1 MNRFSKTQIY
11 LHWITLLFVAITYA
25 AMELRGWFPKG
36 SSTYLL
42 MRETHYNAGIFVWVL
57 MFSRL
62 IIKHRYSDPSIV
74 PPPPAW
80 QMKAASLMHIMLYIT
95 FLALPLL
102 GIALMVYSG
111 KSWSFLG
118 FNVSPFVT
126 PNSEIKA
133 LIKNIHETWANIGYF
148 LIAAHAGAALFHHY
162 IQKDNTL
169 LRMMPRRK

>member
-62 IIKHRYSDPSIV
+62 IRVEFYSNAHNKKTTKSLEVSDNHRIF
-74 PPPPAW
+74 
-80 QMKAASLMHIMLYIT
+80 AADNEYRIWNQRL
-95 FLALPLL
+95 
-102 GIALMVYSG
+102 
-111 KSWSFLG
+111 
-118 FNVSPFVT
+118 
-126 PNSEIKA
+126 
-133 LIKNIHETWANIGYF
+133 ET
-148 LIAAHAGAALFHHY
+148 
-162 IQKDNTL
+162 
-169 LRMMPRRK
+169 R

>member
-1 MNRFSKTQIY
+1 MVNIIVFDPKGWALFRSFKAVKEKLDTRRGSNSELEIY

-80 QMKAASLMHIMLYIT
+80 QMKAASLMHIMLY
-95 FLALPLL
+95 
-102 GIALMVYSG
+102 
-111 KSWSFLG
+111 
-118 FNVSPFVT
+118 
-126 PNSEIKA
+126 
-133 LIKNIHETWANIGYF
+133 
-148 LIAAHAGAALFHHY
+148 
-162 IQKDNTL
+162 
-169 LRMMPRRK
+169 PRRTYPSARFSYLYDAWITPDI

>member
-1 MNRFSKTQIY
+1 
-11 LHWITLLFVAITYA
+11 AITYA

-102 GIALMVYSG
+102 GIALMAYSG

>member
-74 PPPPAW
+74 PPPPAR

-102 GIALMVYSG
+102 GIALMAYSG

-133 LIKNIHETWANIGYF
+133 LIKNIHETSGKYR
-148 LIAAHAGAALFHHY
+148 LLF
-162 IQKDNTL
+162 NRSSRWRSTL
-169 LRMMPRRK
+169 SSLHSER

>member
-1 MNRFSKTQIY
+1 
-11 LHWITLLFVAITYA
+11 
-25 AMELRGWFPKG
+25 MELRGWFPKG

-102 GIALMVYSG
+102 GIALMAYSG

-133 LIKNIHETWANIGYF
+133 LIKYSRNLGKYRLL

>member
-1 MNRFSKTQIY
+1 MRSNILKSICSWTIFGNSVFLM
-11 LHWITLLFVAITYA
+11 LH
-25 AMELRGWFPKG
+25 
-36 SSTYLL
+36 
-42 MRETHYNAGIFVWVL
+42 
-57 MFSRL
+57 
-62 IIKHRYSDPSIV
+62 
-74 PPPPAW
+74 
-80 QMKAASLMHIMLYIT
+80 
-95 FLALPLL
+95 
-102 GIALMVYSG
+102 
-111 KSWSFLG
+111 G

>member
-1 MNRFSKTQIY
+1 
-11 LHWITLLFVAITYA
+11 
-25 AMELRGWFPKG
+25 
-36 SSTYLL
+36 
-42 MRETHYNAGIFVWVL
+42 
-57 MFSRL
+57 
-62 IIKHRYSDPSIV
+62 
-74 PPPPAW
+74 
-80 QMKAASLMHIMLYIT
+80 HIMLYIT
-95 FLALPLL
+95 FLTLPLL
-102 GIALMVYSG
+102 GIALMAYSG

>member
-80 QMKAASLMHIMLYIT
+80 QMKTLYSLPPHNPNLH
-95 FLALPLL
+95 
-102 GIALMVYSG
+102 VYRCGRSA
-111 KSWSFLG
+111 KW
-118 FNVSPFVT
+118 
-126 PNSEIKA
+126 
-133 LIKNIHETWANIGYF
+133 W
-148 LIAAHAGAALFHHY
+148 
-162 IQKDNTL
+162 
-169 LRMMPRRK
+169 

>member
-1 MNRFSKTQIY
+1 MIGFIAIFCLKQIQ
-11 LHWITLLFVAITYA
+11 LTRS
-25 AMELRGWFPKG
+25 RGSNFYNL
-36 SSTYLL
+36 S
-42 MRETHYNAGIFVWVL
+42 ETV
-57 MFSRL
+57 
-62 IIKHRYSDPSIV
+62 
-74 PPPPAW
+74 
-80 QMKAASLMHIMLYIT
+80 T

-102 GIALMVYSG
+102 GIALMAYSG

>member
-62 IIKHRYSDPSIV
+62 IIKHRYRSFYCATTTCLANESGFANAHHALYNLPCTSSAGDCFDGLQWKIV
-74 PPPPAW
+74 EFPW
-80 QMKAASLMHIMLYIT
+80 FQCVSLCY
-95 FLALPLL
+95 P
-102 GIALMVYSG
+102 
-111 KSWSFLG
+111 KQR
-118 FNVSPFVT
+118 N
-126 PNSEIKA
+126 
-133 LIKNIHETWANIGYF
+133 
-148 LIAAHAGAALFHHY
+148 
-162 IQKDNTL
+162 
-169 LRMMPRRK
+169 

>member
-1 MNRFSKTQIY
+1 
-11 LHWITLLFVAITYA
+11 
-25 AMELRGWFPKG
+25 
-36 SSTYLL
+36 
-42 MRETHYNAGIFVWVL
+42 

-102 GIALMVYSG
+102 GIALMAYSG

-133 LIKNIHETWANIGYF
+133 LIKNIHETWANICYF

>member
-102 GIALMVYSG
+102 G
-111 KSWSFLG
+111 
-118 FNVSPFVT
+118 
-126 PNSEIKA
+126 
-133 LIKNIHETWANIGYF
+133 
-148 LIAAHAGAALFHHY
+148 
-162 IQKDNTL
+162 
-169 LRMMPRRK
+169 

>member
-1 MNRFSKTQIY
+1 DRNRSHWSTSKT
-11 LHWITLLFVAITYA
+11 
-25 AMELRGWFPKG
+25 
-36 SSTYLL
+36 
-42 MRETHYNAGIFVWVL
+42 
-57 MFSRL
+57 
-62 IIKHRYSDPSIV
+62 PSYTKSV
-74 PPPPAW
+74 SWHHHP
-80 QMKAASLMHIMLYIT
+80 
-95 FLALPLL
+95 LPLL
-102 GIALMVYSG
+102 GIALMAYSG

-118 FNVSPFVT
+118 CNVSPFVT